1 MTKKEIF
8 SWDGEQSGEE
18 LVIRE
23 MLFGDVVEVLRNHE
37 KKYLKRLF
45 LKNLHRFTRENRS
58 FWILVLKV
66 SDSELE
72 RYSEKNFRESS
83 KLFPF

>member
-8 SWDGEQSGEE
+8 SWDGEQSENE

-23 MLFGDVVEVLRNHE
+23 MLFGDVVEVLRNYE

-58 FWILVLKV
+58 FWMLALKV
-66 SDSELE
+66 RNGELE
-72 RYSEKNFRESS
+72 RYAKKNFREGG